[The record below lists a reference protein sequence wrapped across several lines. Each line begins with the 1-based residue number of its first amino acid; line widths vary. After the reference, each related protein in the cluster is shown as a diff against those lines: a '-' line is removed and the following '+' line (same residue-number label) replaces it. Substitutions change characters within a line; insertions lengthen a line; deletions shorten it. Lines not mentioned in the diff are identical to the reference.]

1 VPVDDPER
9 LAGRVERVLAL
20 RSFPGLALVD
30 PTHLAIMADVAEERV
45 FTRGATLL
53 SPGAPVRSMHLIR
66 RGEVAVMREG
76 VAMRRF
82 VGGDIVG
89 AIASLTRD
97 PAGQHVVA
105 TQDTRTFEIERGD
118 LEDVLEESFSILNS
132 ALRGTLRGVIDC
144 RRQIPVD
151 AGFSA
156 PIADMVRGPADLG
169 LVERVLFLRRL
180 LTYGRARVEALAE
193 LASGMVEVRLPA
205 GAELW
210 QIGEASPYSLLVWS
224 GVVRGDTERGQ
235 RFRFGPD
242 SVVGGIDSIA
252 GAPRW
257 YRATAETEV
266 VALRSEAADLMDVM
280 EDHPDMGLDMLRV
293 GARILTGL
301 YEELDR
307 AALERRG

>member
-1 VPVDDPER
+1 VPADGLER
-9 LAGRVERVLAL
+9 SAGRVERVLAL
-20 RSFPGLALVD
+20 RSFPGLSQVD
-30 PTHLAIMADVAEERV
+30 PAHLAIMADVAEERV
-45 FTRGATLL
+45 FARGATLIT
-53 SPGAPVRSMHLIR
+53 PGQPVRSMHLIR

-76 VAMRRF
+76 VAMRRY
-82 VGGDIVG
+82 GPGDIVG

-105 TQDTRTFEIERGD
+105 TVDTRTFEIERGD
-118 LEDVLEESFSILNS
+118 FEDVLEESFSMLFS
-132 ALRGTLRGVIDC
+132 ALRGTLRSVIDC
-144 RRQIPVD
+144 RRQIPED

-156 PIADMVRGPADLG
+156 PIVEMVRGPADLG

-180 LTYGRARVEALAE
+180 LTYGRAKVEALAE

-205 GAELW
+205 GAALW
-210 QIGEASPYSLLVWS
+210 QPGEPSPYSLLVWS
-224 GVVRGDTERGQ
+224 GVIRGDTGRGQ
-235 RFRFGPD
+235 QFRFGPD

-252 GAPRW
+252 GEPRW

-266 VALRSEAADLMDVM
+266 VALRSESADLMDVI

-293 GARILTGL
+293 ASQILKGL
-301 YEELDR
+301 YEGLDR